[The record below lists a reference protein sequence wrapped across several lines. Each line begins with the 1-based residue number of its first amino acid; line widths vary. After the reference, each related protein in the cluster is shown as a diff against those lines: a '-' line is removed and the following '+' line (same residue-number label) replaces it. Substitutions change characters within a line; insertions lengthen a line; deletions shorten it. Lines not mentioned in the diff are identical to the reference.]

1 MSMDRREFLVTTG
14 MGAMAGAACVRAA
27 SWDTGRVA
35 HGAITTHSITE
46 RFPPGHR
53 QVSQSIWYENEK
65 GERWY
70 PDLAAKGPP
79 SPPPD
84 HPYQVSRLPNTV
96 TTRMF
101 DLKRAGH
108 GDRLIMSGEASYDA
122 SLVLA
127 LVQRAGYPLFDAITI
142 AAEACCRCMN
152 SLAYAVGLPW
162 GFPQYGR
169 EWQNT
174 HTECEWCRQQEVVT
188 NGD

>member
-1 MSMDRREFLVTTG
+1 MDRREFLVTTG

-70 PDLAAKGPP
+70 PDLAAGGPP
-79 SPPPD
+79 THPPGYPL
-84 HPYQVSRLPNTV
+84 QVSRLPNILV
-96 TTRMF
+96 TRLY
-101 DLKRAGH
+101 DLSEIRQ
-108 GDRLIMSGEASYDA
+108 GDSLVMTTEASYSED
-122 SLVLA
+122 LVLG
-127 LVQRAGYPLFDAITI
+127 LVHRGGYSLGDAITI
-142 AAEACCRCMN
+142 AGGACDRCMN